1 MGSAVSEARASG
13 KLTVLTAFSGEG
25 GVERMVLNLVNG
37 IAERGFDLDLVLTKR
52 RSLHTDSLH
61 PQVRLLE
68 LNRRHTATSLFALRR
83 YLLEHRP
90 ECMLVAKDRVG
101 RLAVR
106 ARALAGTRT
115 RLVLRLGTNLS
126 AALEGR
132 AGFRRWLRTAP
143 MRRLYPALDGI
154 VAVSQGVAEDV
165 VALSGVAPERVRVVR
180 NPVITP
186 RLHRL
191 AAEEPPHPWLR
202 DKRLPVVLGAG
213 RLTRQKDFPT
223 LIRGFAALRE
233 RVGARLIILGR
244 GSGLPGLRALAG
256 ELGVG
261 PFVDFPGF
269 AENPYAFMAHSDL
282 FVLSSRWEGSPNVLT
297 EAMAL
302 GTPVVST
309 DCPSGPRELLA
320 RGRVAPLVP
329 VGDWSALAARME
341 QQLAHPANGGLLRHA
356 VRDYTLDTSVAGYL
370 DALGLSTGG

>member
-1 MGSAVSEARASG
+1 MSEAPAGG
-13 KLTVLTAFSGEG
+13 KLTVLTSFSGEG

-37 IAERGFDLDLVLTKR
+37 LAERGYGLDLVLTRR
-52 RSLHTDSLH
+52 RSLHTENLH
-61 PQVRLLE
+61 PRVRLLD

-83 YLLEHRP
+83 YLVEQRP
-90 ECMLVAKDRVG
+90 DCMLVAKDRVG

-143 MRRLYPALDGI
+143 MRRLYPRLDGI
-154 VAVSQGVAEDV
+154 VAVSKGVARDTVE
-165 VALSGVAPERVRVVR
+165 LSGVHPDRVRVVR

-191 AAEEPPHPWLR
+191 AAEAPPHPWLR

-223 LIRGFAALRE
+223 LIRAFAALRQRAE
-233 RVGARLIILGR
+233 ARLIILGG
-244 GSGLPGLRALAG
+244 GSGLPGLHTLAG
-256 ELGVG
+256 ELGAA

-269 AENPYAFMAHSDL
+269 AENPYSYMAHSDL

-309 DCPSGPRELLA
+309 DCPSGPREILPG
-320 RGRVAPLVP
+320 GRLAPLVP
-329 VGDWSALAARME
+329 VGDWRALAARME
-341 QQLAHPANGGLLRHA
+341 EQLEHPVDGGLLRDA
-356 VRDYTLDTSVAGYL
+356 VRDYTVEASVAGYL
-370 DALGLSTGG
+370 DALGLEPGA